1 MGSVTA
7 NTGSVSVGDD
17 MSSSHEGSNG
27 RNAPVNVVAT
37 PGPSKHWPSE
47 TDIIYPL
54 GTNKIM
60 LTVQRPLMKAIFQD
74 TFERIHVAMVLQNSF
89 PNAYETVEMITD
101 SLITAAKSNE
111 QATNIHNCLVIDGD
125 YATAMTHLVRTRTS
139 NIMSLTFF
147 SAVCSYSSLPCRDEG
162 LLCGNYS
169 GQVHGHSFFVHG
181 HPSCQ
186 ETVVQLQLHFPEV
199 R

>member
-7 NTGSVSVGDD
+7 NAGSVSVGDD

-27 RNAPVNVVAT
+27 SNAPVNVVAT
-37 PGPSKHWPSE
+37 PGPSEHWPSE

-89 PNAYETVEMITD
+89 PNAYETVKMITD
-101 SLITAAKSNE
+101 SLITAAESNE
-111 QATNIHNCLVIDGD
+111 RATNIHNHLVIDGD
-125 YATAMTHLVRTRTS
+125 YATAMTCLVSTWTS
-139 NIMSLTFF
+139 NIMLLTFF
-147 SAVCSYSSLPCRDEG
+147 SAACSYSSLPCRGEG
-162 LLCGNYS
+162 PLCGNYP
-169 GQVHGHSFFVHG
+169 G
-181 HPSCQ
+181 
-186 ETVVQLQLHFPEV
+186 
-199 R
+199 